1 MGSLVIGKHGACA
14 NSLGSPCLRQLPTMH
29 RPPPLNTFK
38 NYLNT
43 ETCGKEID
51 MWAPTNVSEAMTVY
65 TPCVS
70 DVMVLTVFSP
80 EDSVCP
86 L

>member
-1 MGSLVIGKHGACA
+1 
-14 NSLGSPCLRQLPTMH
+14 
-29 RPPPLNTFK
+29 
-38 NYLNT
+38 
-43 ETCGKEID
+43 
-51 MWAPTNVSEAMTVY
+51 MWAPTNVSEAMIVY